1 MWGEN
6 MRDKL
11 IQVLE
16 VISGLQELKVKDLAI
31 QLGVT
36 TKTVRNDIR
45 QLNEL
50 LASKGLDQI
59 VISKGTIYN
68 PFSSTI
74 MKKFIQMANDN
85 VQDDSYLNPQQRI
98 IFLLMEFL
106 FAKDPLFLVELQEDM
121 QISKSTMDNDMRDLR
136 KLVQPYG
143 LRIVTNHTSGVSV
156 QGNERAIRMMF
167 TDMFSHQPNILDIVR
182 DRFKWSTILVNE
194 ARKVFNNTDVIYL
207 KKILRDIFSDSHLGV
222 NDNYQ
227 QQAIVLTMVWL
238 LRVQNG
244 HNVDTDADTDV
255 ATLND
260 HQSEFVNAII
270 GHFGLK
276 IIGKSE
282 ASYLAFTIS
291 SFDSD
296 EPAELE
302 NWAKSQIICLALI
315 EWMEETL
322 EFPFSKSESLFERVY
337 KHISALIKR
346 QSRSVNAYNPLKR
359 TIMQSYPE
367 IFNSVKAFFLKRG
380 QEYQM
385 NLSDDEIGYL
395 AVYFSTT
402 QVEICQE
409 QVRKYRIA
417 IICNYG
423 LATGRLLA
431 AKLEEH
437 FNVDVLAILS
447 VSELDILNKI
457 PVGLVFK
464 TVDVE
469 IAGFPSLK
477 VNPIPSVKD
486 VQAVANFLKE
496 HSKLSK
502 YEENQLEPA
511 RLFNN
516 ILIVLKK
523 NSIDISNSL
532 VFELRRV
539 FEKNRLK
546 INEREVQPMLRDLIN
561 NSQIQLQ
568 VPVSGWKDA
577 IMRSAKPLLDENY
590 IESRYVKAMIE
601 SVEDYGPYIVIGPS
615 IALAHARPEDG
626 AKKLGVSIMTLAHPI
641 NFGNPENDPVKII
654 FCLAAVDN
662 YSHLNVMKS
671 VVRLINDQDKV
682 ERLADISDINE
693 FCKVLFGPNETKE
706 MI

>member
-1 MWGEN
+1 

-16 VISGLQELKVKDLAI
+16 VLSGLQELKVKDLAI

-59 VISKGTIYN
+59 AINKGIIYN

-74 MKKFIQMANDN
+74 IKKFIRMTNDN

-106 FAKDPLFLVELQEDM
+106 FDKDPLFLVELQEDM

-167 TDMFSHQPNILDIVR
+167 TDMLSRQPNILDIVR
-182 DRFKWSTILVNE
+182 DRFKWPKILVDE

-207 KKILRDIFSDSHLGV
+207 KTILQNIFSDSHLGV

-244 HNVDTDADTDV
+244 HNVDTADTDV
-255 ATLND
+255 AALNT
-260 HQSEFVNAII
+260 HQSEFVNAVSRQ
-270 GHFGLK
+270 FGLK
-276 IIGKSE
+276 IVGKSE

-315 EWMEETL
+315 EWMEEIL

-402 QVEICQE
+402 QVEIRQE

-447 VSELDILNKI
+447 VSELDVLNKI

-516 ILIVLKK
+516 ILIVLKE
-523 NSIDISNSL
+523 NSIDVSNGL

-577 IMRSAKPLLDENY
+577 IMKSARPLLDENY
-590 IESRYVKAMIE
+590 IESGYVKAMIE

-706 MI
+706 RI